1 MIPRRKAMLSAAALA
16 SITAGP
22 LRAAGLDNP
31 QVLIIGAGL
40 AGLYAAMLLERQ
52 GVKVVVLE
60 ASKRVGGRVITLD
73 DVPGKPEAGL
83 AVIGGMYGR
92 VLNICE
98 ELKIPLEVPVQMRKT
113 EATRMLNIGG
123 TNILHSDWQN
133 SDRNPFPDKWKRH
146 LPDMAMSQIMLSD
159 NPLKGLDDWIE
170 PAFAKYDVSTYDY
183 LKSRGLSAAALR
195 LIEIGAFTDSI
206 RTGSYL
212 HDMRIWNWVNT
223 GMDQQFANAKHVVGG
238 NQRLPEFMAT
248 ALKSE
253 IRFSKAVARISYN
266 EQGAEVVCTDDSR
279 FTAKRVIC
287 TVPFPVLRRIEIDPE
302 PALLQ
307 REAIDE
313 LPYLNA
319 MQVYM
324 VPKKPY
330 WHDDGLPP
338 GMWTDSPIESIRA
351 LAHGEGGTVSNI
363 ICDLTGRGAYQY
375 SFMSDAD
382 IGAYILK
389 WLEKL
394 RPASKGNLEV
404 AKIVNKPRE
413 KFAQGDW
420 PYWKVGQVTR
430 FGREMRLPHGRIH
443 FAGDGTA
450 VLNRGAEAAF
460 ESAERAALEV
470 LDAI

>member
-1 MIPRRKAMLSAAALA
+1 MISRRTTLTSLA
-16 SITAGP
+16 SVP
-22 LRAAGLDNP
+22 LLNNAIARAATSDKP
-31 QVLIIGAGL
+31 QVLIVGAGL

-52 GVKVVVLE
+52 GIKVLVLE
-60 ASKRVGGRVITLD
+60 GSKRVGGRVITLD

-92 VLNICE
+92 VLDACE
-98 ELKIPLEVPVQMRKT
+98 QLKLPLEVPVQMRKT

-123 TNILHSDWQN
+123 ANIPHADWSK
-133 SDRNPFPDKWKRH
+133 SDRNPFPDKWKKH
-146 LPDMAMSQIMLSD
+146 LPDMAMSQIMMEE
-159 NPLKGLDDWIE
+159 NPFKGLDDWIE
-170 PAFAKYDVSTYDY
+170 PMFAKYDISTYEY
-183 LKSRGLSAAALR
+183 LKSRGLNDAALR
-195 LIEIGAFTDSI
+195 LLDLGAFTDSI
-206 RTGSYL
+206 RESSYL
-212 HDMRIWNWVNT
+212 HDMRIWNWAYT

-238 NQRLPEFMAT
+238 NQRLPEAMANS
-248 ALKSE
+248 LKSE
-253 IRFSKAVARISYN
+253 IRFGKAVTRMSFDAN
-266 EQGAEVVCTDDSR
+266 GVEVVCTDDSR
-279 FTAKRVIC
+279 FTAKRLIC
-287 TVPFPVLRRIEIDPE
+287 SVPFPVLRRIEIDPE
-302 PALLQ
+302 PPALQ
-307 REAIDE
+307 AEAINT

-330 WHDDGLPP
+330 WRDDGLPP

-363 ICDLTGRGAYQY
+363 ICDLTGSGTYKF
-375 SFMSDAD
+375 SFMTDAE
-382 IGAYILK
+382 IGSYILK

-420 PYWKVGQVTR
+420 PYWKPGQVTR
-430 FGREMRLPHGRIH
+430 FGHEMRLPHGRIH

-470 LDAI
+470 LDAL